1 MRRLR
6 LGHGSRPLH
15 LIALVASFALTAA
28 AIVGW
33 FQRPRDV
40 AGVFE
45 WLVAA
50 IVIHDIVLMPLYTLV
65 DRVTLGLLH
74 RRLVPAHRRG
84 VVNPTPYVR
93 VPAIISAL
101 VFAVLFPVILGL
113 GSQTEL
119 NASGVREHG
128 YLVRW
133 LLLTGGLFAVS
144 GTAYTVARARARAA
158 GAPRAR
164 VRPSALH

>member
-6 LGHGSRPLH
+6 SSHASRPLH
-15 LIALVASFALTAA
+15 LIALLASFALTAA
-28 AIVGW
+28 AVVGW
-33 FQRPRDV
+33 FQRPRDL
-40 AGVFE
+40 AGVLE

-84 VVNPTPYVR
+84 VVNHTTYVR
-93 VPAIISAL
+93 VPAIMSAL
-101 VFAVLFPVILGL
+101 LFAILFPVILGL
-113 GSQTEL
+113 GSRTEL

-133 LLLTGGLFAVS
+133 LLLTGALFAVS

-158 GAPRAR
+158 APRTR
-164 VRPSALH
+164 VRPSALR